1 MLESSNGLGHV
12 ANKMISVGKWNLTAE
27 FSNEIPI
34 PKWGFESLFQL
45 LQGGVVAAHVATN
58 KISDMELY
66 SNF

>member
-1 MLESSNGLGHV
+1 MKFNSNIL
-12 ANKMISVGKWNLTAE
+12 KC
-27 FSNEIPI
+27 NEIPI
-34 PKWGFESLFQL
+34 PRRGFESLFQL